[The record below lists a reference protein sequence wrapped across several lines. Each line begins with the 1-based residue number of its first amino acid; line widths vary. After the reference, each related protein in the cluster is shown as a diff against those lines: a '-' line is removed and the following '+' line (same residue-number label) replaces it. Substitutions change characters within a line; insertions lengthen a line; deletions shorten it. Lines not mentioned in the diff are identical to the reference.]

1 MEKSIGSLRLGDRI
15 NLPVYPGVKG
25 YSVSAGRVV
34 YIHPEK
40 RFFTLEFTTELGNKI
55 RQSYIPHGPMKVT
68 D

>member
-1 MEKSIGSLRLGDRI
+1 MAININTMKLGDQI
-15 NLPVYPGVKG
+15 NLPVYPKAQG
-25 YSVSAGRVV
+25 YQLSVGTVV

-55 RQSYIPHGPMKVT
+55 RQSYIPHGPMTVK